1 MATKKLIFFPTY
13 NEAGNVASMLARI
26 SQAVPEADI
35 LIIDDSSCDGTLDIL
50 ASCRKDNL
58 KSLVRP
64 RKLGI
69 GTAHLLA
76 WLYAL
81 HHEYDILVTTDG
93 DHTHD
98 PAEIPMLLA
107 KLHDGNDLVFGSRYI
122 QGGRCDYAWY
132 RRSLSLTA
140 NVAARRLLQIKLSEF
155 TDAYRA
161 FRVRRLLELDL
172 GSLVVSGFSFFFM
185 SLVQAH
191 MRGLRIGEVPIHV
204 HNRNAGASKLTPLE
218 IFRGMGNLMRL
229 TANRYLKKTTNDLCN
244 ERMSCPMC
252 GCEYSRMILHGNT
265 NAKRTGA
272 RWRLKEVCLFC
283 GAKEIATGCETPHAQ
298 ITSE

>member
-1 MATKKLIFFPTY
+1 MTTKKLIFFPTY

-26 SQAVPEADI
+26 SRAVPEADI

-50 ASCRKDNL
+50 ASCRKDNF

-76 WLYAL
+76 WHYAL
-81 HHEYDILVTTDG
+81 HHGYDILVTTDG

-98 PAEIPMLLA
+98 PAEIPMLLE
-107 KLHDGNDLVFGSRYI
+107 KLHDGNDVVLGSRYI

-140 NVAARRLLQIKLSEF
+140 NVATRRLLQIRLSEF

-161 FRVRRLLELDL
+161 FRVCRLLDLDF
-172 GSLVVSGFSFFFM
+172 GSLAVSGFSFFFM
-185 SLVQAH
+185 SAVQAH
-191 MRGLRIGEVPIHV
+191 IRGLRIAEVPIHV
-204 HNRNAGASKLTPLE
+204 HNRNTGTSKLTPLE
-218 IFRGMGNLMRL
+218 VFRGMGNLMQL
-229 TANRYLKKTTNDLCN
+229 TANRYLKKKTNDVCN
-244 ERMSCPMC
+244 KRISCPVC

-265 NAKRTGA
+265 SPKRTGA
-272 RWRLKEVCLFC
+272 RWRLKELCLFC
-283 GAKEIATGCETPHAQ
+283 GAKEIAAGSEMPSAL